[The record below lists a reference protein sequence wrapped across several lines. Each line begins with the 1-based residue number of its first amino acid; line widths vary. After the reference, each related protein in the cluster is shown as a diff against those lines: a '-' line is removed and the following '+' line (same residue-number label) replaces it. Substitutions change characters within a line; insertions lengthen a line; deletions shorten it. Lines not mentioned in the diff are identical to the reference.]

1 MRTFNPELRASM
13 PAVMERIIK
22 GVTEAHGASYEFRY
36 ENGYRPVINDEEL
49 TAKLRE
55 SLLETFG
62 SDIVVEATPTM
73 GGEDFSAYQQKTPGT
88 FFFVGAGN
96 AAKGIVYPH
105 HHPRFTVDEDAFPIG
120 VKAFV
125 SAVFKLLT

>member
-1 MRTFNPELRASM
+1 MVRHDFHFENRGLDFGRFRDQQLFGPE
-13 PAVMERIIK
+13 AVMDA
-22 GVTEAHGASYEFRY
+22 V
-36 ENGYRPVINDEEL
+36 
-49 TAKLRE
+49 
-55 SLLETFG
+55 
-62 SDIVVEATPTM
+62 PTM

-96 AAKGIVYPH
+96 VAKGIVYPH

-125 SAVFKLLT
+125 SAVFNLLT